1 MDICTMPRVSNI
13 RLLLNDSPP
22 LALGLS
28 LPWDLPHQFEPPIL
42 PSRWSEP
49 PVSSSHYTEV
59 SPLSS
64 PTQERGVTITRP
76 QQDATS
82 TPIRGRGRST
92 SVIIISPTQNSSYS
106 RVLSYKAFSPQQ
118 FVKKEEL
125 SSPQFKTP
133 SPKLRATKVINL
145 VSPALMT
152 PKLEPAIDLV
162 TPPPKRKRYPKLE
175 PSPLQHG
182 CSIEI
187 ISPDSYS
194 DEKPQQNFLVSPHVC
209 EDRRFS
215 SLDEAIQ
222 AVYEEEETLGHK

>member
-1 MDICTMPRVSNI
+1 M
-13 RLLLNDSPP
+13 
-22 LALGLS
+22 
-28 LPWDLPHQFEPPIL
+28 
-42 PSRWSEP
+42 
-49 PVSSSHYTEV
+49 
-59 SPLSS
+59 
-64 PTQERGVTITRP
+64 
-76 QQDATS
+76 
-82 TPIRGRGRST
+82 
-92 SVIIISPTQNSSYS
+92 
-106 RVLSYKAFSPQQ
+106 LSYKAFTPQQ

-133 SPKLRATKVINL
+133 SPKLRATEVINL

-187 ISPDSYS
+187 ISADSYS

-222 AVYEEEETLGHK
+222 AVYEEEETLGHKWVKGQTKRGSGGEFRRITLRCNHYRLPTERHSIAIDPSNHRQGRSNKTDCKAHVNII